1 MLMKQRILKL
11 ALIVYLIALG
21 FTVFTPKKYSFT
33 SQQGF
38 LYDIS
43 AFFQPFHENTLGWT
57 LGNILL
63 LAPLGVIL
71 IFTSPKLTIMH
82 ISLICFATSA
92 IIELSQNLVD
102 TRVPDIGTVMI
113 NGIGASLCTLLIDR
127 WRRART

>member
-1 MLMKQRILKL
+1 MKQSFLKI

-33 SQQGF
+33 THRGF

-43 AFFQPFHENTLGWT
+43 SFFQPFHENTFGWT

-63 LAPLGVIL
+63 LAPLGAIL
-71 IFTSPKLTIMH
+71 LFGFPKISIMH
-82 ISLICFATSA
+82 IALICFATSA
-92 IIELSQNLVD
+92 VIELTQNLVD

-113 NGIGASLCTLLIDR
+113 NGMGACLCTIMIDR